1 MYIFL
6 APGEWG
12 RSNLRTFGVPAGPA
26 IGGDYFADWVIQTY
40 GFEADIFP
48 SWWAS

>member
-1 MYIFL
+1 MYIL
-6 APGEWG
+6 ITLGEWG
-12 RSNLRTFGVPAGPA
+12 RSQLRTFSLTVPVTGE
-26 IGGDYFADWVIQTY
+26 DYFADWAAQTY

>member
-12 RSNLRTFGVPAGPA
+12 RSSLRTFGFAGLA
-26 IGGDYFADWVIQTY
+26 IGDDYFADWVIQTY
-40 GFEADIFP
+40 GFEADILP